1 MNRTLIMLKSP
12 NLILAGF
19 GALAKMGEEAGNLEA
34 KKALLVTDKGITA
47 SGITAKVEKVL
58 TDQKIAVDVFDQVIP
73 DPDIACCEMCID
85 RAKAGRYDLIVG
97 VGGGS
102 SMDIASVTSTLCTN
116 PGKIN
121 DYFGVNLLK
130 KQGIPTFL
138 VATTAGTG
146 AEVTPN
152 AILTDTEAKL
162 KKGIV
167 SPYILPRAAVVDP
180 ELTLSMPPRVTSFT
194 GMDALTHAV
203 ESYTSMNATPLTDM
217 YAREAI
223 RLIGRSL
230 RTAVARGDR
239 RDARYDMSIGSLYA
253 GISLANAGV
262 GAVHALAYPLGGQFN
277 VPHGIANGILLPHV
291 MEFNVAGDLFKFAEV
306 ARLLGERVEN
316 LSPVEAAYRSVA
328 AVKNL
333 MRDIDMPLTLTEL
346 NIPKSAIPEMAAAS
360 INVTRLMANN
370 PRRMTAKDSENV
382 FSKAF

>member
-1 MNRTLIMLKSP
+1 MNRTLITLKSP

-34 KKALLVTDKGITA
+34 KRALLVTDKGIVA
-47 SGITAKVEKVL
+47 SGIAAKVEKVL
-58 TDQKIAVDVFDQVIP
+58 TEQKIGVDLFDQVIP
-73 DPDIACCEMCID
+73 DPDIACCEKCID
-85 RAKAGRYDLIVG
+85 AAKAGRYDLIVG

-102 SMDIASVTSTLCTN
+102 SMDIASVASTLCTN
-116 PGKIN
+116 PGKVH

-130 KQGIPTFL
+130 KQGIATFL

-194 GMDALTHAV
+194 GMDALTHAI

-223 RLIGRSL
+223 RLIGHSL

-239 RDARYDMSIGSLYA
+239 RDARYDMSLGSLYA

-291 MEFNVAGDLFKFAEV
+291 MEFNAPGDVCKFAEV
-306 ARLLGERVEN
+306 ARLLGERVEH
-316 LSPVEAAYRSVA
+316 LSPVEVAFRSVA
-328 AVKNL
+328 AVKGL
-333 MRDIDMPLTLTEL
+333 MRDIDMPATLTEL
-346 NIPKSAIPEMAAAS
+346 GVPKSAIPEMAAAS

-370 PRRMTAKDSENV
+370 PRRMTAKDSEAV
-382 FSKAF
+382 YAKAF

>member
-1 MNRTLIMLKSP
+1 MDRKLIMLKSP

-19 GALAKMGEEAGNLEA
+19 GALAKMGEEAGTLGA
-34 KKALLVTDKGITA
+34 KKALLVTDKGVTA
-47 SGITAKVEKVL
+47 SGISAKVEKVL

-73 DPDIACCEMCID
+73 DPDIACCEKCID
-85 RAKAGRYDLIVG
+85 TAKAGRYDLIVG

-102 SMDIASVTSTLCTN
+102 SMDIASVTSLLCTN
-116 PGKIN
+116 PGKIR

-138 VATTAGTG
+138 VTTTAGTG

-152 AILTDTEAKL
+152 AILTDTAAKL

-180 ELTLSMPPRVTSFT
+180 ELTVSMPSRVTSFT
-194 GMDALTHAV
+194 GMDALTHAI

-223 RLIGRSL
+223 RLIGHSL

-253 GISLANAGV
+253 GTSLANAGV
-262 GAVHALAYPLGGQFN
+262 GAVHAMAYPLGGQFN

-291 MEFNVAGDLFKFAEV
+291 MEFNVPGDLFKFAEV
-306 ARLLGERVEN
+306 ARLLGERVED
-316 LSPVEAAYRSVA
+316 LSPAEAAYRSVE

-346 NIPKSAIPEMAAAS
+346 DIPKSAIPEMAVAS

-382 FSKAF
+382 FAKAF